1 VNTIPGIEEVNIFLD
16 ETVIHFV
23 NPKGNMASVLL
34 SLYRYHKVHRQ
45 MPCSY
50 TLSSC
55 TRLKLLRCKSLHPT
69 LPSPNSFFLHSLMH
83 KVKLLHMDLGD
94 IVALLQ
100 LVVRCKSLHPTLP
113 SPNSFFLHSLMHKV
127 KLLHM
132 DLGDIVAL
140 LQLVVRC
147 NK

>member
-1 VNTIPGIEEVNIFLD
+1 LQSTLKRLGVNTIPGIEEVNIFLD

-34 SLYRYHKVHRQ
+34 SLYRYHIVHLQ

-50 TLSSC
+50 SLSSC

-94 IVALLQ
+94 MWLYY
-100 LVVRCKSLHPTLP
+100 SW
-113 SPNSFFLHSLMHKV
+113 
-127 KLLHM
+127 
-132 DLGDIVAL
+132 
-140 LQLVVRC
+140 
-147 NK
+147 